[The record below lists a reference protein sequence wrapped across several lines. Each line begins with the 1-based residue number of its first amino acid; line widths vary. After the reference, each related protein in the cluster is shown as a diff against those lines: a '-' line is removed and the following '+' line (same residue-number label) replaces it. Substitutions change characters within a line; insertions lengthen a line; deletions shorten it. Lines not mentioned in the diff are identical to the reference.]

1 MGIYLANVVNVIVQ
15 LYIMVILISVVLSY
29 FLPPYHRVREFFDRL
44 VDPLLAPIRRAIP
57 PIGMIDISPMIL
69 FFLVQIFGWILSNIL
84 RNLP

>member
-1 MGIYLANVVNVIVQ
+1 MGIYLANVVNVIVE

-29 FLPPYHRVREFFDRL
+29 ILPPYHRVREFFDRL
-44 VDPLLAPIRRAIP
+44 VDPLLTPIRRAIP

-69 FFLVQIFGWILSNIL
+69 FLLVQLIGSMLAGIL